1 MSAREGLAVLRQ
13 QFGSLE
19 RYGAGTG
26 AFLAPLYGCGE
37 LPQAFCRVAA
47 VAGAV
52 YVLKQP
58 IKAICQDSQTEACT
72 AVELDTGQ
80 HKLSRQHALT

>member
-1 MSAREGLAVLRQ
+1 M
-13 QFGSLE
+13 
-19 RYGAGTG
+19 
-26 AFLAPLYGCGE
+26 
-37 LPQAFCRVAA
+37 
-47 VAGAV
+47 AGAV

-80 HKLSRQHALT
+80 VGRSTEPCCLCHWCSPPDSTCRARSRHQGVHCQSHCCVPPSQHKLSRQHALT